1 MNRLAK
7 SRSPYLQQHAANP
20 VDWWPWGEEAMAEAK
35 RRDVPLLISVGY
47 SSCHLCFCQ

>member
-1 MNRLAK
+1 MNRLAD
-7 SRSPYLQQHAANP
+7 SQSPYLQQHATNP
-20 VDWWPWGEEAMAEAK
+20 VDWWEWGEEAMAEAK